1 MNNENVYL
9 KCIAQKKDRLEA
21 RKAEYSQ
28 KLDNLANENPEYKD
42 AVLKLSQ
49 IGPMLAI
56 SSISGDKTKTE
67 KLKIEAVKYSAIKKE
82 IEKRAGIRP
91 FTFECVL
98 CSDTGFADGKVCS
111 CVKKMAGEMRKKS
124 ISRIAP
130 ISDCRFDTFDLN
142 FYDETLIDGTSP
154 KKRMT
159 LILKSLKEYTLSF
172 NPNTSESMI
181 FFGSTGLGKTHLS
194 LSIMNE
200 LTEKGFCVVY
210 ASAFNLFS
218 RIETEHF
225 KEHIEDTYN
234 DAIDCDLL
242 IIDDLGSEFM
252 SSYSQSTLYS
262 IINTRILSSK
272 PTIINTNLSIKEI
285 EDRYTPRV
293 SSRIVGEYTPK
304 KFIGSDIR
312 QKKTLKGI

>member
-1 MNNENVYL
+1 MNNENLYL
-9 KCIAQKKDRLEA
+9 KCIAQKKDRLQN

-28 KLDNLANENPEYKD
+28 KLDNLAVENPEYRE

-49 IGPMLAI
+49 IGPSLAI

-67 KLKIEAVKYSAIKKE
+67 KLKVQAFKYSAIKKE
-82 IEKRAGIRP
+82 IENRAGIKP
-91 FTFECVL
+91 FAYECGL
-98 CSDTGFADGKVCS
+98 CNDTGFVDGKVCS
-111 CVKKMAGEMRKKS
+111 CIKKMAGEMRMES
-124 ISRIAP
+124 ASRTVP
-130 ISDCRFDTFDLN
+130 VSGCRFDTFDLN
-142 FYDETLIDGTSP
+142 YYDDTLPDGTSP

-159 LILKSLKEYTLSF
+159 LILKYLKEYTLNF
-172 NPNTSESMI
+172 NPKTSESMI

-200 LTEKGFCVVY
+200 LTEKGFYVVY

-225 KEHIEDTYN
+225 KEHIDDTYN
-234 DAIDCDLL
+234 EAIDCDLL
-242 IIDDLGSEFM
+242 IIDDLGSEFI

-262 IINTRILSSK
+262 IINTRLLSSK
-272 PTIINTNLSIKEI
+272 PTIINTNFSIDKI

-293 SSRIVGEYTPK
+293 SSRILGNYTPK
-304 KFIGSDIR
+304 MFIGSDIR
-312 QKKTLKGI
+312 QKKILKNI

>member
-9 KCIAQKKDRLEA
+9 KCIAQKKDGLKLR
-21 RKAEYSQ
+21 RAEYDE
-28 KLDNLANENPEYKD
+28 KLSNLAEENPEYKD
-42 AVLKLSQ
+42 AVLMLSQ
-49 IGPMLAI
+49 IGSSLAI
-56 SSISGDKTKTE
+56 SSISGDNAKTE
-67 KLKIEAVKYSAIKKE
+67 KLKVEAIKYSAIKKE
-82 IEKRAGIRP
+82 IENRSGIKP
-91 FTFECVL
+91 FTFECGL
-98 CSDTGFADGKVCS
+98 CNDTGFVNGNICS
-111 CVKKMAGEMRKKS
+111 CIKKMAGEMRKKTAE
-124 ISRIAP
+124 RTAP
-130 ISDCRFDTFDLN
+130 ISGCRFDTFDLN
-142 FYDETLIDGTSP
+142 LYDETLPDGTSP

-159 LILKSLKEYTLSF
+159 LILKSLKEYTLNF
-172 NPNTSESMI
+172 DPKNSENMI
-181 FFGSTGLGKTHLS
+181 FFGSTGIGKTHLS
-194 LSIMNE
+194 LSIMNA
-200 LTEKGFCVVY
+200 LIEKGFYVVY

-225 KEHIEDTYN
+225 KDHTEDTYN

-242 IIDDLGSEFM
+242 IIDDLGSEFI

-304 KFIGSDIR
+304 KFIGNDIR
-312 QKKTLKGI
+312 QKKILKRI